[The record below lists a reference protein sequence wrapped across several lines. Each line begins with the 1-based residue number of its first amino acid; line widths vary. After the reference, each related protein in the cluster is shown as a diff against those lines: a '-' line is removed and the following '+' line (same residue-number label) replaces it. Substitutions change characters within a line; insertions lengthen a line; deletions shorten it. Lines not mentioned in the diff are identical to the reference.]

1 MISVM
6 VQYREVEGIMRV
18 LSRDTRRL
26 LVIVSVKCELLYQ
39 LLVPSFIQPTKVPP
53 HHPESPPQT
62 LHTTQAQLL
71 NDP

>member
-1 MISVM
+1 M
-6 VQYREVEGIMRV
+6 VQYHEVEGITRV

-26 LVIVSVKCELLYQ
+26 LVTVSVKCELLYQ
-39 LLVPSFIQPTKVPP
+39 LLVPCFIHPTEVPP

-71 NDP
+71 YDP